1 MNPKHSSESLIL
13 CSTEEES
20 YTRLDNL
27 ISFFGYTPFKT
38 LNVLICKIHS
48 FYNKV
53 PFPRQRVQTTHSSLH
68 RSVRIRSDL
77 VTGWLIK
84 SEREATLSVLIF
96 TKRPGWRLSAVAL
109 QTMGVC
115 LYWGGGVRSGGIWM
129 EAGRKRGGLE
139 GESCRTHP
147 TPQSMIHLLYSWRT
161 PPPDA
166 LCSLQ

>member
-1 MNPKHSSESLIL
+1 MSS
-13 CSTEEES
+13 
-20 YTRLDNL
+20 
-27 ISFFGYTPFKT
+27 IS
-38 LNVLICKIHS
+38 ICKRHS

-115 LYWGGGVRSGGIWM
+115 LCVGGGGVQRICM
-129 EAGRKRGGLE
+129 EAGRKRVGL
-139 GESCRTHP
+139 
-147 TPQSMIHLLYSWRT
+147 T
-161 PPPDA
+161 PPHSQWSTCYTVGGCILQMHCVRYNSPQKA
-166 LCSLQ
+166 LYIHTASISAQFLRSDFLV

>member
-1 MNPKHSSESLIL
+1 MSS
-13 CSTEEES
+13 
-20 YTRLDNL
+20 
-27 ISFFGYTPFKT
+27 IS
-38 LNVLICKIHS
+38 ICKIHS

-115 LYWGGGVRSGGIWM
+115 LCWGGAFRGFVWKQVASV
-129 EAGRKRGGLE
+129 AGWVNRVG
-139 GESCRTHP
+139 P
-147 TPQSMIHLLYSWRT
+147 TPPHSQLSTCWLEDWRT
-161 PPPDA
+161 VGGRLLQMHCVRYNSPQKA
-166 LCSLQ
+166 LYIHTASISAQFLRSDFFV